1 MRPFRKNRPVH
12 VRRRDLL
19 DYRDFRFLLGGQFI
33 SQVSDAGVSVI
44 LAQFVLF
51 ESKSGST
58 ATRLLESVV
67 TALFPLLLAGPISG
81 LVADNVSRQTILRF
95 GQLARAL
102 LVMSLLVFCYFDIR
116 IGVYLSFAGALC
128 LTRVLYTTRIS
139 TIRHLVRRH
148 ELVAA
153 DSLLLIAS
161 NIAGAIGSA
170 LGVLLLSA
178 IGVFGLCFLAVGHLL
193 SVAIY
198 ACISTPLGGGSDH
211 ERASW
216 TTTCKNLFSP
226 KNRYAIATTGAF
238 RFLFGIAI
246 ASAAIQTDTG
256 NARSYVILFAASGV
270 GTFIGNLSA
279 EWTNEHLPRRSLAVS
294 CFVLAALFSGLYL
307 VTQNIQMLSACILAT
322 SFVFQ
327 NLRVCSDAT
336 VQKNAAS
343 GAGGRVFAGYDV
355 VSNLSFLLGLIAGLL
370 AMTSMSYHLIVSLL
384 IFGFST
390 SALAFSMMRRDE
402 NQALSNDNSKVSKRQ
417 ITQADFDS
425 DTVDNWRPRQES
437 EPKGCYRLRS

>member
-1 MRPFRKNRPVH
+1 M
-12 VRRRDLL
+12 
-19 DYRDFRFLLGGQFI
+19 
-33 SQVSDAGVSVI
+33 
-44 LAQFVLF
+44 
-51 ESKSGST
+51 
-58 ATRLLESVV
+58 
-67 TALFPLLLAGPISG
+67 
-81 LVADNVSRQTILRF
+81 
-95 GQLARAL
+95 
-102 LVMSLLVFCYFDIR
+102 
-116 IGVYLSFAGALC
+116 
-128 LTRVLYTTRIS
+128 
-139 TIRHLVRRH
+139 
-148 ELVAA
+148 
-153 DSLLLIAS
+153 
-161 NIAGAIGSA
+161 
-170 LGVLLLSA
+170 
-178 IGVFGLCFLAVGHLL
+178 
-193 SVAIY
+193 
-198 ACISTPLGGGSDH
+198 
-211 ERASW
+211 
-216 TTTCKNLFSP
+216 
-226 KNRYAIATTGAF
+226 
-238 RFLFGIAI
+238 
-246 ASAAIQTDTG
+246 
-256 NARSYVILFAASGV
+256 LFAASGV